1 MDYHRGALIEAEAA
15 FSRIEGFLERAGKR
29 LEGSG
34 VSDGVPGLLPDAFA
48 TAMDDDLGV
57 PQALGVLHD
66 TVRAGNAALDA
77 DDLPTVAKL
86 RAEVEAMTAVLGVNP
101 LDPMWAASGAGA
113 ADAALGSLVQRLID
127 DRDRARAA
135 KDFAA
140 ADRIRDEL
148 TSAGIALDDTAT
160 GTQWSLD
167 G

>member
-1 MDYHRGALIEAEAA
+1 MDYHRGALVEAEAA
-15 FSRIEGFLERAGKR
+15 FSRIEGFIERAGKR

-34 VSDGVPGLLPDAFA
+34 VSDGVPGQIPDAFA
-48 TAMDDDLGV
+48 NAMDDDLGV

-77 DDLPTVAKL
+77 DDLATVARL
-86 RAEVEAMTAVLGVNP
+86 RAEVEAMTGLLGVNP
-101 LDPMWAASGAGA
+101 LDPMWAGIGGGA
-113 ADAALGSLVQRLID
+113 AEAALGSLVQRLID
-127 DRDRARAA
+127 DRERARGA

-148 TSAGIALDDTAT
+148 TSAGIAIDDTAA